1 MCLRPLL
8 CSMPILFLLWHLSTS
23 ATRSLHS
30 IPLFLCQLLPV
41 KFPIYGFL
49 EGPAVSVRFVWLISW
64 HKHCSVRIS
73 YCIVYR
79 TAKQS
84 LSKAGASTQW
94 AVNPWSFTRQ
104 YRIFISYQGHIGS
117 SVIRRAK
124 RITHATNRSHRNDG
138 WRVWLE
144 SLLRGLRRV
153 ALITSRPKFKL
164 QKKQLQIKERRQF
177 RSLNM
182 TPLGCLIHSLKILLL
197 KGFSIFNKE
206 KKHEWSGEL
215 KQGSAQEKSYS

>member
-49 EGPAVSVRFVWLISW
+49 EGPAVSARFVWLISW

-79 TAKQS
+79 TAKLS

-104 YRIFISYQGHIGS
+104 YRIPTKVTLAAVWYGVRKGS
-117 SVIRRAK
+117 HTPPIDLPQWRLKSMTRILTTRPQESSPHHKPTEIQATKEAAPDQRKKAVPQSEYDSPWLPHTFLENSSSK
-124 RITHATNRSHRNDG
+124 RVLH
-138 WRVWLE
+138 L
-144 SLLRGLRRV
+144 
-153 ALITSRPKFKL
+153 
-164 QKKQLQIKERRQF
+164 
-177 RSLNM
+177 
-182 TPLGCLIHSLKILLL
+182 
-197 KGFSIFNKE
+197 
-206 KKHEWSGEL
+206 
-215 KQGSAQEKSYS
+215 